1 MSCMTETHTVVCVLG
16 GNTTSRAKVCSFF
29 AKRTHSEGL
38 EMYHRRG
45 VVQTLLNPATYPDK
59 VNHML
64 AAVSVSDGCILLA
77 EEGFGWAEGESVI
90 ALTHAG
96 LESGVIVTSKGGVYS
111 ERLSKMIAGTAAQ
124 GFRIVEAD
132 GENYSKINI
141 DSFEPKPK
149 KCAGNVVSVDNV
161 FNVKGVGTVAL
172 GFVVC
177 GKVAVHDTLSTP
189 SGKEVRVQSIQVMDE
204 DVEEAGTG
212 TRVGL
217 AIRGATE
224 KELGDQF
231 FLANTAFR
239 ENIEA
244 SLQIERFYRHQIEE
258 GKTYHLA
265 LYGQVIPVNL
275 IKLEGEKATFKLG
288 KPIPEIEGVGVLANM
303 NLPAGTLRIMGH
315 IDL

>member
-1 MSCMTETHTVVCVLG
+1 MTETHTVVCVLG
-16 GNTTSRAKVCSFF
+16 GNPASRAKLCSFF
-29 AKRTHSEGL
+29 AKKAHSEGL

-45 VVQTLLNPATYPDK
+45 GAQTLLNPATYPDK

-64 AAVSVSDGCILLA
+64 AAVSLSDACVLLA

-96 LESGVIVTSKGGVYS
+96 VVGGVIIASKGEIYS
-111 ERLSKMIAGTAAQ
+111 ERLSKMIAGTIAQ
-124 GFRIVEAD
+124 RFRIVEAD

-149 KCAGNVVSVDNV
+149 NCAGNVVSVDNV

-177 GKVAVHDTLSTP
+177 GRVAVHDTLGTP

-231 FLANTAFR
+231 FLANTDFR

-244 SLQIERFYRHQIEE
+244 SIQVEKFYRHQIEE

-265 LYGQVIPVNL
+265 LSGQVIPANL
-275 IKLEGEKATFKLG
+275 LKLEGEKATLKLG
-288 KPIPEIEGVGVLANM
+288 KPIPQMEGGGVLANM
-303 NLPAGTLRIMGH
+303 NLPPGTLRIMGH
-315 IDL
+315 INL